1 MEKKKSGFEEIE
13 KMLQEIGSK
22 IEVLIEKGTKATG
35 EASEEIEKKIKEL
48 RKNKEK
54 LEKELH
60 EKKAKFEEKYKSNR
74 GNAKPFLEE
83 SFFHLKQSVRSL
95 INAINELLK

>member
-1 MEKKKSGFEEIE
+1 MEKKNSGFDEIE

-48 RKNKEK
+48 HKSKEK

-60 EKKAKFEEKYKSNR
+60 EKKARFEEKYKGNK

-83 SFFHLKQSVRSL
+83 SFFHLKQSVRSFV
-95 INAINELLK
+95 NAINELFK